1 MLRES
6 ISAQTAAVAIAVIGL
21 NIHFGYTG
29 LLNMGQSGFMMLGAY
44 GFSISIWQGLP
55 MVVGIL
61 LGLPGG
67 VRLRAD
73 PRRADAEA
81 ARRLPRHRH
90 HLGRRDPQVHRPTGA
105 LEDFT
110 GAAQGI
116 PGSQYREPFTDL
128 SFFGNG
134 TFDLGGWLPT
144 LQATGV
150 NGWWVRFVAWLLV
163 AICCVLV
170 WLLVRS
176 PWGRLLRGI
185 REDEDAI
192 RSLGKNV
199 FAIKMQALIIGGLFG
214 ALGGIVYILPASM
227 QPDAMGRSLT
237 FFCWTA
243 LLLGGAATVFGPVIG
258 AVLFFALRIFIQGA
272 SDAVGAQQHHEHRP
286 DRPVRLDLRRRRADA
301 AGDLQT
307 TRNPRRQEGA
317 AVQCLTRPTVAG
329 TPGPLA
335 DPEARRALM
344 ADVAREPGS
353 AKPDPI
359 LEVDHIIRNFG
370 GMTAVHVDH
379 LEVQRGIIT
388 ALIGPN
394 GAGKTTFFNLI
405 TGLRQAELGE
415 DGRALVL
422 RGPQARQ
429 DLRVVGRPG
438 RHGAH
443 LPADQVPQPDD
454 GDGQHDAGRPRAA
467 RREPAHLHVQVDL
480 GRAGEGDRGEGQGAA
495 RTGSSCTP
503 RRTTTP
509 AACPAASASCSRW
522 RGP

>member
-1 MLRES
+1 MSTISESIPTPDQTQGGDVQAGVFDPNDPEGPPPERRVFLAVTIFVVYFAVVLILGKYAPGTVGTIARGMLRES
-6 ISAQTAAVAIAVIGL
+6 ISAQTAAVAIAIIGL

-29 LLNMGQSGFMMLGAY
+29 LLNMGQAGFMMLGAY
-44 GFSISIWQGLP
+44 GFSISIWHGLP
-55 MVVGIL
+55 MVVGIVMGL
-61 LGLPGG
+61 LAAFVFALILG
-67 VRLRAD
+67 VPTLKLRGDYLAIVTISAAEILRYIGRL
-73 PRRADAEA
+73 
-81 ARRLPRHRH
+81 AR
-90 HLGRRDPQVHRPTGA
+90 

-116 PGSQYREPFTDL
+116 PGSQYREPFVGL

-214 ALGGIVYILPASM
+214 ALGGIVYILPSSM

-272 SDAVGAQQHHEHRP
+272 SDALVPNSIMNTAQTAQFAWICVG
-286 DRPVRLDLRRRRADA
+286 V
-301 AGDLQT
+301 
-307 TRNPRRQEGA
+307 
-317 AVQCLTRPTVAG
+317 
-329 TPGPLA
+329 
-335 DPEARRALM
+335 ALM
-344 ADVAREPGS
+344 LLVIFRPQGILGDKRE
-353 AKPDPI
+353 
-359 LEVDHIIRNFG
+359 LR
-370 GMTAVHVDH
+370 
-379 LEVQRGIIT
+379 
-388 ALIGPN
+388 
-394 GAGKTTFFNLI
+394 FN
-405 TGLRQAELGE
+405 
-415 DGRALVL
+415 V
-422 RGPQARQ
+422 
-429 DLRVVGRPG
+429 
-438 RHGAH
+438 
-443 LPADQVPQPDD
+443 
-454 GDGQHDAGRPRAA
+454 
-467 RREPAHLHVQVDL
+467 
-480 GRAGEGDRGEGQGAA
+480 
-495 RTGSSCTP
+495 
-503 RRTTTP
+503 
-509 AACPAASASCSRW
+509 
-522 RGP
+522 